1 MMASTAWKGHR
12 LLTGAGW
19 MCVYVCVNAFSL
31 LSFIGSLLHILHLV
45 LLHYFLLYV
54 IENFRVSACG
64 RAKGTEFL

>member
-1 MMASTAWKGHR
+1 
-12 LLTGAGW
+12 